1 MKFVEFLY
9 ESNISDRYEGKKLDS
24 IDKALSK
31 FTVAGSSA
39 KGELLNKWDSLM
51 KRYKND
57 YSGKVWRGL
66 NFKTKS
72 EYEKFMDTIKDG
84 YIEIDNVTSW
94 SRDKKTAK
102 IFSVTMPTYAEF
114 VDHSNIPFYE
124 KERREKE
131 HVYGYRGVV
140 LQIEIDKG
148 VGIDTSKSDIGI
160 EDEIIIKDGRY
171 KVEYRESLTNS
182 DLIDKIGLK
191 QLLSKLKPNS
201 SRLDTIFDNIVLKH
215 KDKLTDDVKT
225 MLWKNIGP
233 KNTDVDMSYSIV
245 TEKQTYSRDY
255 TDEKNSNIYRNNNLF
270 DKYGNVIVIDI
281 SPIKQNDGLF
291 LDKDYDAYFESVRN
305 KAAGMIREVTKKLK
319 SQEYKDINFT
329 VIGLRN
335 NIVKF
340 YNLGSEVDYLR
351 SYLKKEYSDTTSK
364 KAIDDINKLSG
375 KDKYDAIED
384 YKEKLMK
391 LLNTL

>member
-72 EYEKFMDTIKDG
+72 EYDKFMDTIKDG